1 MDEPRA
7 GVDVIVAKPVVVSDT
22 LTDVDVTEVTAPSAC
37 VVTMTVTIDLVA
49 VETWADVIV
58 VLDVLEVADS
68 EAAAEVVP
76 DVTADERPVEVVDEV
91 SVVGM
96 TTVVDWP
103 FDVVATEVSVVF
115 VVTEVL
121 VIVAVGVVVEAV
133 TTEVVAAL
141 EGAVVVAAEALA
153 LAPVPACLLWN
164 IPSSIPAGI
173 SEACEEEMRVRIAKT
188 ARCVE
193 RSIAGEMRQGDGVVE
208 WFLNWKCT
216 KNQGVTLCWYG
227 SSSYLDQWMVGD
239 VAMVEEMEG
248 QRVDEERAS
257 VCLPVMMKH

>member
-1 MDEPRA
+1 MLLLELDSPPPDEPLLDEPRA

-22 LTDVDVTEVTAPSAC
+22 LRDVDVMEVTAPSAC
-37 VVTMTVTIDLVA
+37 VVIITVTIDLVA

-76 DVTADERPVEVVDEV
+76 EVTADEIPVEVVDEV

-133 TTEVVAAL
+133 TTEVVASP

-164 IPSSIPAGI
+164 MPSSIPAGI
-173 SEACEEEMRVRIAKT
+173 SDA
-188 ARCVE
+188 
-193 RSIAGEMRQGDGVVE
+193 
-208 WFLNWKCT
+208 
-216 KNQGVTLCWYG
+216 
-227 SSSYLDQWMVGD
+227 
-239 VAMVEEMEG
+239 
-248 QRVDEERAS
+248 
-257 VCLPVMMKH
+257 